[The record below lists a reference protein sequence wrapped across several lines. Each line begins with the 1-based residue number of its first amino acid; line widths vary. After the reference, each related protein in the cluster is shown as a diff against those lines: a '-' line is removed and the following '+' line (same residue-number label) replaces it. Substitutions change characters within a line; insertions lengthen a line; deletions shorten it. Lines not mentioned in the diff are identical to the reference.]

1 MKRKMIGF
9 LTMALAVSAVGT
21 LGSCKDYDDDNR
33 VELQGE
39 YAKLDKDLQ
48 DWIKKVE
55 DCKKKCQAFRE
66 YLVGSTDWENS
77 NIKDRLGL
85 LDQRLDDL
93 DDTIEILQDAVNGK
107 LDAAGVEAIVN
118 AKLGPLWDAVNGKLD
133 AAGVEAI
140 VNEKLGDLDAVTR
153 DELTQALT
161 QQLETLNGLIDDK
174 VGTEQLN
181 SLLTGYATVS
191 AVETIQSQVRSLM
204 DIISTMDAED
214 FQNMQTDII
223 ELQNAING
231 VEGTGGIK
239 SQITDIQN
247 KLTMLENMTGV
258 DEAKVKEMIDANNL
272 LIDTKILTAV
282 NNLSSELLGEGD
294 QTLTLNGINNAL
306 TAADTQLKN
315 QIDAITT
322 KMGKFEDQLANLT
335 KNFKQLVTSVI
346 VQGTYNPIFGSLT
359 APFNVQS
366 NVLAAYYGYAEVGGS
381 FPFTNA
387 GMLVNKNNSLTPE
400 DVNMIGTV
408 RNGSFDFSDGKL
420 LTDGNAGTIY
430 LTINPTAIDFTG
442 LDFALENSVGEE
454 SPVKLGM
461 LTPSKKKL
469 TFGWT
474 RGISAPSTNGF
485 YEAQAKIADEDI
497 QKAKLVVD
505 MTKSDIQ
512 EIFKDVTSPKD
523 GIDIKNIANKVYS
536 VVNDV
541 CDANA
546 VKAYWGTDANANS
559 TLSQYSIA
567 ATAVKPLSFAF
578 MKDYHIDSFYGVDR
592 VKNFINNTID
602 GININLSFGEIT
614 VPEIKK
620 IEIKPLE
627 TVDPVTG
634 EKKFEKSVTIS
645 TEVEI
650 EGQTI
655 NVNLGDY
662 INGKYEVKDETTGE
676 VVGTIN
682 LGEMF
687 KDQNITV
694 KTDPVKKTITA
705 TGVVDMTDV
714 IEDVYG
720 QITDPIEDVN
730 EMLGQLETFMGDVNK
745 MIEEINGINQKIED
759 AKDDIASQINKYIDA
774 LNKRLCNVVNGIHDR
789 LQPLAIAHN
798 GKEFYTLSEI
808 ENMPS
813 KISGNT
819 LHIVPTTYT
828 AELVVPAFKKYV
840 AVVNVFKGSASAQG
854 GDAACLNALKAA
866 NNKGGMNTV
875 VAGTTRD
882 VEFVGEKGYT
892 YEIAYSAL
900 DYSGKAVTK
909 KYYVTVE

>member
-1 MKRKMIGF
+1 MIGF

-39 YAKLDKDLQ
+39 YAKLKADLKALTDQLSGCCGDFRDHVTESGNRFETIEEQLRGISGEDGALDK
-48 DWIKKVE
+48 
-55 DCKKKCQAFRE
+55 
-66 YLVGSTDWENS
+66 
-77 NIKDRLGL
+77 L
-85 LDQRLDDL
+85 LDDIADL
-93 DDTIEILQDAVNGK
+93 NASINGVGGEGGINGQIQQILANYATVLADVSELRSALSSK
-107 LDAAGVEAIVN
+107 LDAATFNTAQSEISNLIVGLQDAIDTN
-118 AKLGPLWDAVNGKLD
+118 KNDFNSK
-133 AAGVEAI
+133 I
-140 VNEKLGDLDAVTR
+140 TDL
-153 DELTQALT
+153 Q
-161 QQLETLNGLIDDK
+161 G
-174 VGTEQLN
+174 QLN
-181 SLLTGYATVS
+181 LLRSTDLAALEARIAALEGKECPQPTPGLTEEDVNRMITENNVLLNQAIAAAVS
-191 AVETIQSQVRSLM
+191 AVQGNTNATIADVQASL
-204 DIISTMDAED
+204 TA
-214 FQNMQTDII
+214 TDQKFAAKIDSL
-223 ELQNAING
+223 EQAIN
-231 VEGTGGIK
+231 
-239 SQITDIQN
+239 
-247 KLTMLENMTGV
+247 
-258 DEAKVKEMIDANNL
+258 KEIAAL
-272 LIDTKILTAV
+272 KAQ
-282 NNLSSELLGEGD
+282 LGS
-294 QTLTLNGINNAL
+294 
-306 TAADTQLKN
+306 
-315 QIDAITT
+315 
-322 KMGKFEDQLANLT
+322 
-335 KNFKQLVTSVI
+335 LVTSVL

-366 NVLAAYYGYAEVGGS
+366 NVLAAYYGYAEVAGS
-381 FPFTNA
+381 FPFANP
-387 GMLVNKNNSLTPE
+387 GMFVNKDNSLNAN
-400 DVNMIGTV
+400 DIKMIDAV
-408 RNGSFDFSDGKL
+408 RNGSFDFSDGQL
-420 LTDGNAGTIY
+420 LTDNNAGTIY
-430 LTINPTAIDFTG
+430 LTINPTAVNFEG
-442 LDFALENSVGEE
+442 LNFRLENSLGEA
-454 SPVKLGM
+454 SPVKLGN
-461 LTPSKKKL
+461 LEPSYKKL

-474 RGISAPSTNGF
+474 RGAAKNGF
-485 YEAQAKIADEDI
+485 YEAQAIVADEDI
-497 QKAKLVVD
+497 QNAKLVVD
-505 MTKSDIQ
+505 MTKSDIK

-523 GIDIKNIANKVYS
+523 GIDIMNIANKVYS

-578 MKDYHIDSFYGVDR
+578 MEDYHIDSFYGFDR

-602 GININLSFGEIT
+602 GINIDLSFGKIT

-650 EGQTI
+650 DGQTI
-655 NVNLGDY
+655 NVKLGDY
-662 INGKYEVKDETTGE
+662 INGKYEVKDEQTNE
-676 VVGTIN
+676 VVGTID

-687 KDQNITV
+687 KNQTITV
-694 KTDPVKKTITA
+694 KTDSVKKTITA

-759 AKDDIASQINKYIDA
+759 AKDNVASQINKYIDA

-808 ENMPS
+808 KNMPS

-828 AELVVPAFKKYV
+828 AELVVPAFKKHV

>member
-1 MKRKMIGF
+1 MIGF

-39 YAKLDKDLQ
+39 YAKLKADL
-48 DWIKKVE
+48 K
-55 DCKKKCQAFRE
+55 AF
-66 YLVGSTDWENS
+66 TDQLKGCCGDFETHLTESGNRFEKIEEQLKGINGEEGALEKLLGDIAKLDASINGEGGINGDISDIQGDISGINGQIITIMS
-77 NIKDRLGL
+77 NYTTVLADIAQLKI
-85 LDQRLDDL
+85 DL
-93 DDTIEILQDAVNGK
+93 TGK
-107 LDAAGVEAIVN
+107 LDKETFN
-118 AKLGPLWDAVNGKLD
+118 R
-133 AAGVEAI
+133 
-140 VNEKLGDLDAVTR
+140 EKDNILSLISN
-153 DELTQALT
+153 
-161 QQLETLNGLIDDK
+161 LEDK
-174 VGTEQLN
+174 VNTNTSGISEANSKIAELQGQLN
-181 SLLTGYATVS
+181 SLKTIDLAALEARIAALEGKECPQPTPGLTKEE
-191 AVETIQSQVRSLM
+191 VEKMIADNNVLL
-204 DIISTMDAED
+204 
-214 FQNMQTDII
+214 NK
-223 ELQNAING
+223 AINDAVG
-231 VEGTGGIK
+231 AIQGNTNATIADVQASLTA
-239 SQITDIQN
+239 TDQ
-247 KLTMLENMTGV
+247 KYA
-258 DEAKVKEMIDANNL
+258 AKVDSLDKAINKEIAAL
-272 LIDTKILTAV
+272 KAQ
-282 NNLSSELLGEGD
+282 LGS
-294 QTLTLNGINNAL
+294 
-306 TAADTQLKN
+306 
-315 QIDAITT
+315 
-322 KMGKFEDQLANLT
+322 
-335 KNFKQLVTSVI
+335 LVTSVL
-346 VQGTYNPIFGSLT
+346 VQGTYNPVFGSLT

-381 FPFTNA
+381 FPFANP
-387 GMLVNKNNSLTPE
+387 GMFVNKDNSLTE
-400 DVNMIGTV
+400 DDINMIGSV

-420 LTDGNAGTIY
+420 LTDNNAGTIY
-430 LTINPTAIDFTG
+430 LTINPTAVNFEG
-442 LDFALENSVGEE
+442 LNFRLENSIGEA
-454 SPVKLGM
+454 SPVKLGN
-461 LTPSKKKL
+461 LEPSYKKL

-474 RGISAPSTNGF
+474 RGAAKNGF
-485 YEAQAKIADEDI
+485 YEAQAIVADEDI
-497 QKAKLVVD
+497 QNAKLVVD

-523 GIDIKNIANKVYS
+523 GIDIMNIANKVYS

-592 VKNFINNTID
+592 IKNFINNTID

-759 AKDDIASQINKYIDA
+759 AKDDVASQINKYIDA

>member
-1 MKRKMIGF
+1 MIGF

-39 YAKLDKDLQ
+39 YAKLKADLKALTDQ
-48 DWIKKVE
+48 LSGCCGD
-55 DCKKKCQAFRE
+55 FRDHVTE
-66 YLVGSTDWENS
+66 SGTRFETIEEQLRGINGEN
-77 NIKDRLGL
+77 GA
-85 LDQRLDDL
+85 LDQLLEDIAKLDASINGEGGINGDISDIKGDISGINGQITTIMSNYTTVLADIAQLKLDL
-93 DDTIEILQDAVNGK
+93 TGK
-107 LDAAGVEAIVN
+107 LDKETFN
-118 AKLGPLWDAVNGKLD
+118 R
-133 AAGVEAI
+133 
-140 VNEKLGDLDAVTR
+140 EKDNILSLISN
-153 DELTQALT
+153 
-161 QQLETLNGLIDDK
+161 LEDK
-174 VGTEQLN
+174 VNTNTSGISEANSKIAELQGQLN
-181 SLLTGYATVS
+181 SLKTTDLAALEARIAALEGKECPQPTPGLTKEE
-191 AVETIQSQVRSLM
+191 VEKMIADNNVLL
-204 DIISTMDAED
+204 
-214 FQNMQTDII
+214 NK
-223 ELQNAING
+223 AINDAVG
-231 VEGTGGIK
+231 AIQGNTNATIADVQASLTATDEKYAKEIKRLEKKIEEEIAALK
-239 SQITDIQN
+239 SQ
-247 KLTMLENMTGV
+247 
-258 DEAKVKEMIDANNL
+258 
-272 LIDTKILTAV
+272 
-282 NNLSSELLGEGD
+282 LGS
-294 QTLTLNGINNAL
+294 
-306 TAADTQLKN
+306 
-315 QIDAITT
+315 
-322 KMGKFEDQLANLT
+322 
-335 KNFKQLVTSVI
+335 LVTSVL

-366 NVLAAYYGYAEVGGS
+366 NVLAAYYGYAEVAGS
-381 FPFTNA
+381 FPFANP
-387 GMLVNKNNSLTPE
+387 GMFVNKDNSLNAN
-400 DVNMIGTV
+400 DIKMIDAV
-408 RNGSFDFSDGKL
+408 RNGSFDFSDGQL
-420 LTDGNAGTIY
+420 LTNNNAGTIY
-430 LTINPTAIDFTG
+430 LTINPTAVNFEG
-442 LDFALENSVGEE
+442 LNFRLENSLGEA
-454 SPVKLGM
+454 SPVKLGN
-461 LTPSKKKL
+461 LEPSYKKL

-474 RGISAPSTNGF
+474 RGAAKNGF
-485 YEAQAKIADEDI
+485 YEAQAIVADEDI
-497 QKAKLVVD
+497 QNAKLVVD
-505 MTKSDIQ
+505 MTKSDIK

-523 GIDIKNIANKVYS
+523 GIDIMNIANKVYS

-578 MKDYHIDSFYGVDR
+578 MKDYHIDSFYGFDR

-602 GININLSFGEIT
+602 GINIDLSFGKIT

-634 EKKFEKSVTIS
+634 EKKFEKSVIIS

-650 EGQTI
+650 DGQTI
-655 NVNLGDY
+655 NVKLGDY
-662 INGKYEVKDETTGE
+662 INGKYEVKDEQTNE
-676 VVGTIN
+676 VVGTID

-687 KDQNITV
+687 KNQTITV
-694 KTDPVKKTITA
+694 KTDSVKKTITA

-759 AKDDIASQINKYIDA
+759 AKDNVASQINKYIDA

-808 ENMPS
+808 KNMPS

-828 AELVVPAFKKYV
+828 AELVVPAFKKHV

>member
-1 MKRKMIGF
+1 MIGF

-39 YAKLDKDLQ
+39 YLKLKTELEKMIEDAKCQCGDFEENLKNSGTFKALNEQLNGKDGEKGALQILNEDLDKLHESLYGKDGNGGINGDIAGMKGDISSIVTNYTKVLADVSALQ
-48 DWIKKVE
+48 T
-55 DCKKKCQAFRE
+55 A
-66 YLVGSTDWENS
+66 L
-77 NIKDRLGL
+77 
-85 LDQRLDDL
+85 
-93 DDTIEILQDAVNGK
+93 AGK
-107 LDAAGVEAIVN
+107 LDASTFN
-118 AKLGPLWDAVNGKLD
+118 TAKTEITNLITGLQNTINSNNSEFNSKIANLQGQLD
-133 AAGVEAI
+133 V
-140 VNEKLGDLDAVTR
+140 
-153 DELTQALT
+153 
-161 QQLETLNGLIDDK
+161 
-174 VGTEQLN
+174 LN
-181 SLLTGYATVS
+181 SIDFADLQARIAALEGKECPQPTPGLTKKD
-191 AVETIQSQVRSLM
+191 VEDLIAANDTLW
-204 DIISTMDAED
+204 
-214 FQNMQTDII
+214 N
-223 ELQNAING
+223 NAINAAVSV
-231 VEGTGGIK
+231 VESNTNAAIADVQA
-239 SQITDIQN
+239 SLTATD
-247 KLTMLENMTGV
+247 KKY
-258 DEAKVKEMIDANNL
+258 EAKIDSLEQAINKEIAAL
-272 LIDTKILTAV
+272 KAQ
-282 NNLSSELLGEGD
+282 LGS
-294 QTLTLNGINNAL
+294 
-306 TAADTQLKN
+306 
-315 QIDAITT
+315 
-322 KMGKFEDQLANLT
+322 
-335 KNFKQLVTSVI
+335 LVTSVL
-346 VQGTYNPIFGSLT
+346 VQGTYNPVFGSLT

-366 NVLAAYYGYAEVGGS
+366 NVLAAYYGKA
-381 FPFTNA
+381 T
-387 GMLVNKNNSLTPE
+387 T
-400 DVNMIGTV
+400 
-408 RNGSFDFSDGKL
+408 DGKFPGAL
-420 LTDGNAGTIY
+420 SVNNPIYVFDGDEGKNYYLTSKDMDMINLDDKNPVNFFSFNANDTLVDNEKDGTINAGTIY
-430 LTINPTAIDFTG
+430 LTINPTAVNFEG
-442 LDFALENSVGEE
+442 LNFRLENSIGEA
-454 SPVKLGM
+454 SPVKLGN
-461 LTPSKKKL
+461 LEPSYKKL

-474 RGISAPSTNGF
+474 RGAAKNGF
-485 YEAQAKIADEDI
+485 YEAQATIAKKDI
-497 QKAKLVVD
+497 NNAKLVVD

-523 GIDIKNIANKVYS
+523 GIDIMNIANKVYS

-567 ATAVKPLSFAF
+567 ATAVKPLRLDF

-602 GININLSFGEIT
+602 GINIDLSFGKIT

-655 NVNLGDY
+655 NVNLGEY
-662 INGKYEVKDETTGE
+662 INGKYEVKDETTDK

-687 KDQNITV
+687 KNQNITV
-694 KTDPVKKTITA
+694 KTDSVKKTITA

-720 QITDPIEDVN
+720 QITDPIENVN

-759 AKDDIASQINKYIDA
+759 AKNDIASQINKYIDA
-774 LNKRLCNVVNGIHDR
+774 LNKRLCNIVNGINDR

-808 ENMPS
+808 KNMPS

-828 AELVVPAFKKYV
+828 AELVVPLFKKHV
-840 AVVNVFKGSASAQG
+840 AVVNVFKGSASAQS
-854 GDAACLNALKAA
+854 GDATCQAVLKAA
-866 NNKGGMNTV
+866 NKHGNMNTV

-900 DYSGKAVTK
+900 DYSGMAVTK